1 MWTTFNLNSSHAK
14 PKRWIV
20 FVCACVPLYA
30 HLLMCVCAM
39 CVCVCVYVRACVRV
53 CECVCVCMHA
63 CTYVHRCVCVFV
75 FYVWEGLNMQMIG
88 LYAHQERS
96 ILPCATWISGLLPL
110 ACFQSTHRL
119 NKINKIQKQPI
130 THKYS
135 HDPHHHHCKSM
146 ILINTSVIDRLVISN
161 FF

>member
-1 MWTTFNLNSSHAK
+1 MNSVCM
-14 PKRWIV
+14 RIV
-20 FVCACVPLYA
+20 HVFLYMCLCAQYV
-30 HLLMCVCAM
+30 
-39 CVCVCVYVRACVRV
+39 CVCVCVRACVRV
-53 CECVCVCMHA
+53 CMCVYVCMHVPT
-63 CTYVHRCVCVFV
+63 CVGVCVCVFV
-75 FYVWEGLNMQMIG
+75 LVYLREGGLNMQMIG

>member
-1 MWTTFNLNSSHAK
+1 MNS
-14 PKRWIV
+14 
-20 FVCACVPLYA
+20 VCLRMCSFICAFAYVCVRN
-30 HLLMCVCAM
+30 
-39 CVCVCVYVRACVRV
+39 VCVCVYVCESACACVNV
-53 CECVCVCMHA
+53 YVYVCMHVP
-63 CTYVHRCVCVFV
+63 TCVCAFVFV
-75 FYVWEGLNMQMIG
+75 YLREGGLNMQMIG

-119 NKINKIQKQPI
+119 NRINKIQKQPI